1 MPCPCY
7 PAAPSAPSSPT
18 TPVRGRLPAGAL
30 LLVLTVSLILAA
42 ILLSMLLLASNR
54 RLLVQHDARR
64 QQVSRNLFSGL
75 AYAQAHPEQPAFQ
88 MRALDLFGE
97 GTDSVQVVRRPWG
110 LFDVAVVTAAK
121 GPVRDTVAALLGSY
135 PGAASQAALYLTDE
149 QMALAVNGDAQVR
162 GDVWL
167 PKAGDIRPTNLPLIG
182 APRVGNPVLGRV
194 RASPP
199 ALPPV
204 SPAALERL
212 QGYAQLQLD
221 NLLPPGSAHA
231 PASGYA
237 AAPFRGAPAVWYHRE
252 AFTIAHRVSGQIAII
267 SSQRLVVKGA
277 SQLDGVLLLAPTI
290 IVEPG
295 FRGRVQLIAR
305 DTVSIGDHCHLAYPS
320 VACAYGAGPAAWV
333 SLGAGSWLQGVLL
346 AGSAQ
351 PGLACVVHMA
361 PGAGVEG
368 QVYSAGVVEN
378 CATVWGTVMCRQL
391 RYRNIGSFYENYLVN
406 GTVDRSK
413 LSAQFVSTSLLNPLS
428 ARGIVQWLR

>member
-1 MPCPCY
+1 MLRPCHSAVP
-7 PAAPSAPSSPT
+7 PAATSPLG
-18 TPVRGRLPAGAL
+18 GRLPAGAL

-42 ILLSMLLLASNR
+42 ILLAMLLLASNR

-88 MRALDLFGE
+88 VRTLDLFGE

-135 PGAASQAALYLTDE
+135 PGAASQAALYLSDE

-182 APRVGNPVLGRV
+182 TPRVGNPVLGRV
-194 RASPP
+194 RASTG
-199 ALPPV
+199 LPPV

-221 NLLPPGSAHA
+221 NLLAPGSAHA

-237 AAPFRGAPAVWYHRE
+237 SASFRGNPAVWYHRE
-252 AFTIAHRVSGQIAII
+252 AFTIAHRVAGQVAII
-267 SSQRLVVKGA
+267 SSQRLVVKAA

-290 IVEPG
+290 IIEPG

-320 VACAYGAGPAAWV
+320 AACVYGAGPAALV

-346 AGSAQ
+346 AASAQ

-406 GTVDRSK
+406 STLDRSK
-413 LSAQFVSTSLLNPLS
+413 LSAQFVSTSVLNPLS
-428 ARGIVQWLR
+428 ARGIAQWLR